1 MATAAGVRRPFGITL
16 LVVLGVISGCLTALM
31 GLFVMLD
38 RNDPDLVLYS
48 LNTPD
53 QLMWAGL
60 IAITVGVIKVLLA
73 LALGGG
79 SEIVR
84 VLFTIIVALNL
95 GAGVWAVLATRGEQ
109 QLSGAFSAVIAGVVL
124 YLLLN
129 QRADAYFESVRA

>member
-1 MATAAGVRRPFGITL
+1 MATATGVRRPFGITL
-16 LVVLGVISGCLTALM
+16 LVVLGVISGCLTALT

-38 RNDPDLVLYS
+38 RNDPELVLYS

-60 IAITVGVIKVLLA
+60 IAIAVGVIKVLLA

-79 SEIVR
+79 SEVVR
-84 VLFTIIVALNL
+84 VLFAIIVAFNL
-95 GAGVWAVLATRGEQ
+95 GAGVWAVFATRGEQ
-109 QLSGAFSAVIAGVVL
+109 QLSGAFSAVVAGIVL

-129 QRADAYFESVRA
+129 HRAEQYFESARA